1 MHAYEHIHRTC
12 KPDMH
17 ANTSQHARLAQAT
30 LSVQLYLYLSSSL
43 SLSLSLSLQTYASLS
58 LPAAAGFFIDFGI
71 FFVAGAG
78 LGDRGRRQGGRPAA
92 LLVGETISTV
102 SGGTM
107 RGGRAGGGPLTG
119 GSRAAA
125 GVAGEAILA
134 GKHSGGGGHDG
145 CFGVDGGGGIFGGGG
160 TGIALHAA
168 TYWSENVASRN
179 KLASLWRLNS

>member
-58 LPAAAGFFIDFGI
+58 LPAAAGFFIDFGH
-71 FFVAGAG
+71 FFDAGAG

-125 GVAGEAILA
+125 GVDGGAAGA
-134 GKHSGGGGHDG
+134 GGGYAG
-145 CFGVDGGGGIFGGGG
+145 CFGVDGGGIFGGGG